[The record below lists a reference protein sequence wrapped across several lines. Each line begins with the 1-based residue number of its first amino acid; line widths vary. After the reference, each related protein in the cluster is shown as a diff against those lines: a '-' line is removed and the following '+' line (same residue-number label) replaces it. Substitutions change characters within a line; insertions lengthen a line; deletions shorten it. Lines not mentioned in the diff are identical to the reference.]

1 MFFIISKLL
10 AFLTQPIVW
19 VSILILIAIIYKKK
33 RKSFLIYALFLLYF
47 FSNGFV
53 FDELSRLWE
62 PKQKT
67 IIELEKKYDVAYCG
81 LIHSDEIASYIE
93 SIADTNYFFSNSHMR
108 N

>member
-19 VSILILIAIIYKKK
+19 VSILILIAIISKKK
-33 RKSFLIYALFLLYF
+33 RKNFLIYALCVLYF
-47 FSNGFV
+47 FSNGFI

-67 IIELEKKYDVAYCG
+67 IIELEKKYDVGIVLCGVSDYDREKQVHDFLPDAY
-81 LIHSDEIASYIE
+81 
-93 SIADTNYFFSNSHMR
+93 R
-108 N
+108 R